1 MTFDRLHRFVFVC
14 TLAAP
19 LALTSACRDDEVG
32 QLLGGVAG
40 QVCNPITGR
49 PAAGATVTAQFFNDV
64 TKKDDEKTEAAD
76 ENGFFRIGGLPV
88 KPVNIHVEVADD
100 FRNDIPDVDI
110 VALEDVQLR
119 DPGCRDAPTEPGIG
133 ELNGQICNRHTGE
146 FVTEGTVTVLLPD
159 GTELTV
165 NINEDGSFVMPEV
178 PAGNHVVYVQAPGFQ
193 KTYEVTIDENGQTTL
208 EDLVADCQPYDP
220 LTTGMIVGKV
230 CGAEV
235 AGEPGGPLAGARVF
249 VVQPIDG
256 VIYEDETLPDGSF
269 TIAGIPTSPN
279 PGPLQVRAEKG
290 GFTFTWN
297 DVPVFPISEEPDGTE
312 LTAEVGCQPLV
323 PDDERRYLVVQGT
336 FDKIEQ
342 VLDRMELTNVD
353 LIEGVPANP
362 ADDWINNAF
371 GNADILADYDA
382 VFVNCGVDESDFI
395 LGMSPA
401 IKQNLKDYIENG
413 GSLYVSDWSY
423 DLIEAVWPEKIN
435 FLADDLRNSDAE
447 HGEDGTYRM
456 SVVEPGLADY
466 VGADEVDIGFSFG
479 NFAIA
484 TQLEAGVTTY
494 LRGDVGY
501 RVNGTVSTLPDTP
514 LTVGFTVGSGRVIFT
529 SFHQESDGE
538 GNTEE
543 LEVDGPEDLV
553 LRYIIFSL

>member
-1 MTFDRLHRFVFVC
+1 MTFNRLALVSALVV
-14 TLAAP
+14 AP
-19 LALTSACRDDEVG
+19 LALTTACRDEELG

-40 QVCNPITGR
+40 QVCNPLTGR
-49 PAAGATVTAQFFNDV
+49 PAAGATVTAQFFNEV
-64 TKKDDEKTEAAD
+64 TMVDDEKTESAD

-88 KPVNIHVEVADD
+88 KAVNIHVVAADD
-100 FRNDIPDVDI
+100 FQNDIPDVNI
-110 VALEDVQLR
+110 EASTDVQLR
-119 DPGCRDAPTEPGIG
+119 DPGCRDQPTEPGIG

-146 FVTEGTVTVLLPD
+146 YVTEGTVTVLLPD

-165 NINEDGSFVMPEV
+165 EIGADGSFIMPEV

-193 KTYEVTIDENGQTTL
+193 KTYEITVDEGGQTTL
-208 EDLVADCQPYDP
+208 EDQVVDCAPYDP
-220 LTTGMIVGKV
+220 LTTGMIVGTI

-256 VIYEDETLPDGSF
+256 IIYEDETLPDGSF

-297 DVPVFPISEEPDGTE
+297 DVNVFSIADAPDGTE
-312 LTAEVGCQPLV
+312 ITAEVGCQPLI
-323 PDDERRYLVVQGT
+323 PDDDRRYLVVQGT

-342 VLDRMELTNVD
+342 TLARMQLTNVD
-353 LIEGVPANP
+353 LMEGVPADP
-362 ADDWINNAF
+362 SDDWINNAF
-371 GNADILADYDA
+371 GNAEILADYDA

-401 IKQNLKDYIENG
+401 IKQNLRDYIANG

-423 DLIEAVWPEKIN
+423 DLIEAVWPEKID
-435 FLADDLRNSDAE
+435 FLSDDLTNSAAE
-447 HGEDGTYRM
+447 HGDDGTYTM
-456 SVVEPGLADY
+456 DVLEPGLREY
-466 VGADEVDIGFSFG
+466 LGAEQVDIDFAFG
-479 NFAIA
+479 NFALVSTVA
-484 TQLEAGVTTY
+484 SGVTTY
-494 LRGDVGY
+494 LRGDIGY
-501 RVNGTVSTLPDTP
+501 RVNGAVGTLADTP
-514 LTVGFTVGSGRVIFT
+514 ITVGFTEGTGRVIFT

-538 GNTEE
+538 TTEE
-543 LEVDGPEDLV
+543 LEVDGPEDLA